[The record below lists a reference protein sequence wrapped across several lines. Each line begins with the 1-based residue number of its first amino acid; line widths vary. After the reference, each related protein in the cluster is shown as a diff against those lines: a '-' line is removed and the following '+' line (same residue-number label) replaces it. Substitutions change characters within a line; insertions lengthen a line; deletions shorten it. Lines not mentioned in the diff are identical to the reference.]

1 MEQEHF
7 AGLVDDLMLA
17 AQIYAQN
24 GGASK
29 YFGEMDNLR
38 TQVLDAYVF
47 AQRAGPSQKEEG
59 MENFSDD
66 ALFGA
71 YHSGMAAYW
80 NGHMG
85 ERDHHEALLCGLRAV
100 ASFGARHT
108 TQITPQATPEALRGA
123 IHIHAE
129 RMQAFGRM
137 KTLVEDH
144 QVSVGAVNIAQ
155 SEAFEAQQQLFRLL
169 GIRDEEEG

>member
-1 MEQEHF
+1 
-7 AGLVDDLMLA
+7 
-17 AQIYAQN
+17 
-24 GGASK
+24 
-29 YFGEMDNLR
+29 
-38 TQVLDAYVF
+38 
-47 AQRAGPSQKEEG
+47 

-66 ALFGA
+66 ALLGA

-108 TQITPQATPEALRGA
+108 TQTTPQTTPQATPEALRGV

-155 SEAFEAQQQLFRLL
+155 SEAFEAQQRLFRLL
-169 GIRDEEEG
+169 GIQDEEEG